1 MHSGS
6 IYAYWR
12 GITLRAQRRFKEAMP
27 HDKPAAEQRRQPHER
42 LSFLHFCHSHAANFG
57 REGVN
62 VVEPSSLLPT
72 AGTRS
77 LRASLRT

>member
-1 MHSGS
+1 MHYGS

-12 GITLRAQRRFKEAMP
+12 GIPLRAQRRFEEALP
-27 HDKPAAEQRRQPHER
+27 HNQPAAEQRRQPHER
-42 LSFLHFCHSHAANFG
+42 PSFLHFCHSHAANFG

-62 VVEPSSLLPT
+62 VMEPSSLLPT

-77 LRASLRT
+77 LHTSLRT